1 MGSAS
6 SHLDCLDDEKFCYIK
21 EAGSSGPYQFKRTCV
36 LDSLLAALHTTYL
49 KYPNVKA
56 LLDSDELFRELMA
69 FLSFGRYVE
78 AKIRCVQKLKH
89 VQVDDTRKE
98 MDFYGSVYDHF
109 VLLDKLVCEFT
120 DKPRSLKDSH
130 IYKEMLSISFDTSGC
145 EPNVFLSFRKA
156 LEDPEDLT
164 LILGNCSAPPLLH
177 FKDEK
182 KRTFVLQFVL
192 LGKND
197 HMTMCFQSSDNKWH
211 LYDNDK
217 TKPPFQSF
225 DLESMKDY
233 EDRLGGYVNITQ
245 VQEHKLSVPET
256 GEAAGT
262 KCFCSGVSSS
272 HLDPVEDMEVLP
284 YSVAETGEGL
294 GTKLF

>member
-1 MGSAS
+1 M
-6 SHLDCLDDEKFCYIK
+6 DCLDDEKFCYIK

-130 IYKEMLSISFDTSGC
+130 IYKEML
-145 EPNVFLSFRKA
+145 R
-156 LEDPEDLT
+156 
-164 LILGNCSAPPLLH
+164 
-177 FKDEK
+177 
-182 KRTFVLQFVL
+182 
-192 LGKND
+192 
-197 HMTMCFQSSDNKWH
+197 
-211 LYDNDK
+211 
-217 TKPPFQSF
+217 
-225 DLESMKDY
+225 
-233 EDRLGGYVNITQ
+233 
-245 VQEHKLSVPET
+245 
-256 GEAAGT
+256 
-262 KCFCSGVSSS
+262 
-272 HLDPVEDMEVLP
+272 
-284 YSVAETGEGL
+284 
-294 GTKLF
+294 